1 MFFIVTLPNP
11 HILKSYQ
18 NIINIKTKVVTE
30 YDIKGNFYCHKR

>member
-18 NIINIKTKVVTE
+18 NIINIKIQVVNE
-30 YDIKGNFYCHKR
+30 YDIKENFY